1 MNSGSSAPISLGAQ
15 VLPATFIRSS
25 YQTSRCWFHL
35 ISAPVRLQTMIFC
48 TLEVSGLVRASSTLA
63 FSGVRLP
70 PRTPSSAVITTFDL
84 QSMMRPARASGEA
97 AEDHR
102 VDRADA
108 GAGEHGDHG
117 LGDHRHVDGHY
128 VAAVH
133 VLPAQGVGEL
143 ADLLVE
149 LAVGD
154 FLVVGGIVAF
164 PDDRHLVA
172 AFGEVTVE
180 AVVRHVEGAVGE
192 PLDVHVMV
200 VEGGLLDLLER
211 LDPVDPLGLLAPEAV
226 GVDDGLLVHRLVG
239 GFVGEGPCH
248 RFRVHGVQGCRR
260 HGFNLG
266 T

>member
-1 MNSGSSAPISLGAQ
+1 
-15 VLPATFIRSS
+15 
-25 YQTSRCWFHL
+25 
-35 ISAPVRLQTMIFC
+35 MIFC

-84 QSMMRPARASGEA
+84 QSMMRPARASGEKPPKTTG
-97 AEDHR
+97 

-172 AFGEVTVE
+172 RSA
-180 AVVRHVEGAVGE
+180 R
-192 PLDVHVMV
+192 
-200 VEGGLLDLLER
+200 
-211 LDPVDPLGLLAPEAV
+211 
-226 GVDDGLLVHRLVG
+226 
-239 GFVGEGPCH
+239 
-248 RFRVHGVQGCRR
+248 
-260 HGFNLG
+260 
-266 T
+266 